1 MTPPSGA
8 NPDRFVLSASADDD
22 SAELSALSISATG
35 MRERMIKH
43 AIYKRMIEKRLNN
56 NERKKIACNVTR
68 AVKEF
73 YVFCTT
79 SSINNG

>member
-43 AIYKRMIEKRLNN
+43 AIYKRMIEKKYN
-56 NERKKIACNVTR
+56 
-68 AVKEF
+68 
-73 YVFCTT
+73 
-79 SSINNG
+79 